1 MLNIS
6 MIWEKTGTTLKAV
19 VEDRARG
26 RV

>member
-6 MIWEKTGTTLKAV
+6 MIWEKTGTTLKAA